1 MSFFAWIVGAA
12 TDRTMD
18 VVPFGVGEGHTR
30 CRIDFVQLF
39 EVSICNEIKTSAS
52 VNRFPVCAIGK
63 LHLEIVKK

>member
-1 MSFFAWIVGAA
+1 
-12 TDRTMD
+12 MD

-30 CRIDFVQLF
+30 YRIDFVQLF
-39 EVSICNEIKTSAS
+39 EVSIFNEIKTSAS